1 MRITVPDNLRTEN
14 TTTNLDVEDP
24 RPEWSAGETYS
35 IGDEAWKAS
44 THRVYRSAVDN
55 NTDDP
60 EVGVRKDPKTWI
72 DIAPTNEWAFRD
84 EVNTTQ
90 TVRADS
96 LTITHQLVSETFL
109 SAIDLFNVSA
119 ADVQITLTSDQ
130 AGGQFFDETFSLQNF
145 DNINDLFDYRYAA
158 FRPSLRSLAVTGFQE
173 YTDTVATITLTDP
186 GSDAAIGN
194 IVIGESLEI
203 GATLTDFTT
212 PIMDYSRRT
221 VDEFGNVFLK
231 DFGSSKQFRG
241 QVAIPI
247 GDVNYVYET
256 LSDLAGTPVSFVGD
270 SRYTGSIVYGTV
282 SIIPA
287 YSVTD
292 VSIAT
297 VKVEGLK

>member
-1 MRITVPDNLRTEN
+1 MRITVPDNLRTAN

-24 RPEWSAGETYS
+24 RPQWAAGAYS

-84 EVNTTQ
+84 EINTTR

-96 LTITHQLVSETFL
+96 LTITHQMVSEAFL
-109 SAIDLFNVSA
+109 SAIDLFNISA
-119 ADVQITLTSDQ
+119 VDVQITLTSAQ
-130 AGGQFFDETFSLQNF
+130 AGGQFFDETFSLQDFN
-145 DNINDLFDYRYAA
+145 NINDLFDYRYAA
-158 FRPSLRSLAVTGFQE
+158 FRPPLKTLAVTGFQA
-173 YTDTVATITLTDP
+173 YTDTVATITLLNK
-186 GSDAAIGN
+186 GADAALGN

-221 VDEFGNVFLK
+221 VDDFGNVFLR

-270 SRYTGSIVYGTV
+270 ARYTGSIVYGTV

-287 YSVTD
+287 YSGID

>member
-1 MRITVPDNLRTEN
+1 MRITVPDNLRTES

-24 RPEWSAGETYS
+24 RPEWVAGTYS
-35 IGDEAWKAS
+35 IGDVAWKAS

-72 DIAPTNEWAFRD
+72 DIAPTNAWAFRD

-96 LTITHQLVSETFL
+96 LTITHELVSETFL
-109 SAIDLFNVSA
+109 SAIDLFNISA
-119 ADVQITLTSDQ
+119 TDVQITLTSDQ
-130 AGGQFFDETFSLQNF
+130 AGGQFFDKTFCLENF
-145 DNINDLFDYRYAA
+145 ENINDLFDYRYAA
-158 FRPSLRSLAVTGFQE
+158 FRPPLRSLAVSGFQA
-173 YTDTVATITLTDP
+173 YTDTVATITLT
-186 GSDAAIGN
+186 SDGADVALGN

-247 GDVNYVYET
+247 NDVNYVYET

>member
-1 MRITVPDNLRTEN
+1 MRITVPDDLKTAN

-24 RPEWSAGETYS
+24 SPEWVAGTSYS

-84 EVNTTQ
+84 EINTTQ
-90 TVRADS
+90 TIRADS
-96 LTITHQLVSETFL
+96 LTITHQMVSDTFL
-109 SAIDLFNVSA
+109 SAIDLFNIA
-119 ADVQITLTSDQ
+119 AETVQITLTSVQ
-130 AGGQFFDETFSLQNF
+130 AGGQFFDETFSLEDLN
-145 DNINDLFDYRYAA
+145 NINDLFDYRYAA
-158 FRPSLRSLAVTGFQE
+158 FRPSLKTLAVTSFQA
-173 YTDTVATITLTDP
+173 YTDTVATITLNNPTN
-186 GSDAAIGN
+186 DAALGN
-194 IVIGESLEI
+194 IVIGESLQI

-256 LSDLAGTPVSFVGD
+256 LSDLAGIPVSFVGD
-270 SRYTGSIVYGTV
+270 ARYTGSIVYGTV